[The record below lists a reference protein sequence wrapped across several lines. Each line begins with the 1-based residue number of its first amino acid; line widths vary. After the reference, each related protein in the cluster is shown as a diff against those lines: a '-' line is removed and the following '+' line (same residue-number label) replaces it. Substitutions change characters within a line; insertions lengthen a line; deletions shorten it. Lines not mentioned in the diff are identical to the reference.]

1 MTPIADEGSSGNKF
15 SNAVLWTALV
25 FVLLLAAVVLE
36 ILCLGALYLYDSR
49 KANFD
54 AGVFAREHI
63 LTRPFASAPASPVP
77 GKQFL
82 GHLRS
87 VNPRG
92 WAQFLVLD
100 ELLGWRLGADISTY
114 YGYDEHTG
122 EDLIVTDAN
131 GFSVDVDQAAVPLQ
145 KSSDAYRIIVLG
157 GSTVMGEGSGVPS
170 QNIVGML
177 QAGVRERG
185 LTGPGGKRIELIN
198 GGVDGYN
205 SAQEYL
211 YLVSSLLGFKPDL
224 VIVYDGWNDIDIRG
238 FSTSPFRTGTHREIA
253 RRARQSYSIAG
264 SMVFVAENLATA
276 LTQGEFR
283 FGILELPLR
292 LLHKLSPNDNHAS
305 TSLSFDPRSIEYYR
319 DNHRALLALADER
332 LSVAAFLQP
341 LAGTARA
348 LSDDE
353 KASWW
358 FRQLRED
365 ALSARITF
373 YQDARSVLQALKSK
387 RRGNDQV
394 CIADLSKSFDDVSER
409 VYADS
414 GHLLPRGNQ
423 IVAAR
428 MLDELV
434 ACRFLSK

>member
-1 MTPIADEGSSGNKF
+1 MTQIADGGGSGNKF
-15 SNAVLWTALV
+15 SNAVLWTVLIL
-25 FVLLLAAVVLE
+25 VLLLTAVVLE
-36 ILCLGALYLYDSR
+36 ILSLGALYLYDSR

-54 AGVFAREHI
+54 AGVFAREHV
-63 LTRPFASAPASPVP
+63 LTRPFASTPASPAA

-92 WAQFLVLD
+92 WARFLVLD
-100 ELLGWRLGADISTY
+100 ELLGWRLGTDISTY
-114 YGYDEHTG
+114 YAYDEHTG

-177 QAGVRERG
+177 QAGVRARG
-185 LTGPGGKRIELIN
+185 LSGPGGKRIELIN
-198 GGVDGYN
+198 AGVDGYN

-211 YLVSSLLGFKPDL
+211 YFVASLLRFKPDL

-264 SMVFVAENLATA
+264 SMMFVTEDLASA

-283 FGILELPLR
+283 FATMELPLR
-292 LLHKLSPNDNHAS
+292 LLHKLAPNDDHAGS
-305 TSLSFDPRSIEYYR
+305 SLSFDPRSIEYYR
-319 DNHRALLALADER
+319 NNHRALLAIADER

-358 FRQLRED
+358 FPQLRED
-365 ALSARITF
+365 VLSARISF
-373 YQDARSVLQALKSK
+373 YREARSVLQALRSMSQ
-387 RRGNDQV
+387 GNDRV
-394 CIADLSKSFDDVSER
+394 CIADLSRSFDDVSER

-423 IVAAR
+423 IVAER